1 MEALETGS
9 QSVMNMN
16 NEASDS
22 VKSGFGSMF
31 LPLAMIA
38 GLFFLFGFVTWLNG
52 SLMPYLEL
60 VLTLTPFQA
69 SFILFSFYIAVTVF
83 ALPSS
88 WVIGKVGYK
97 NGMAIGLAVM
107 ASAALLYIPAAK
119 THWFALFLVAQ
130 FMMGAGQTL
139 VQTAVNPYVVKM
151 GPEESAARRIS
162 IMGILNK
169 SAGIVAP
176 LVFAALILGGMSAQ
190 TSKTPTAEEIEQLAS
205 NLVLPYIYMA
215 IVIGVVA
222 LLVRF
227 SSLPELDA
235 DAEAK
240 EEKLPLGQVFQFPNL
255 VLGVAALFLYV
266 GVEVIAAD
274 TIGSYG
280 RSIGYTNFSTLTS
293 ITMTCMVI
301 GYILGILLIPRIIS
315 QQNMLL
321 GSAVLGVMLSL
332 AVVFGSNESTNISS
346 LFAFLGMP
354 AIPNT
359 ILCIALLGLA
369 NAIVWPA
376 IWPLALSGLGKYTA
390 TGSAL
395 LIMAIAGGAVVP
407 VILGAVS
414 SFVDRQT
421 AYLVMVPCYLFILYY
436 AAKGYKLRSW
446 K

>member
-1 MEALETGS
+1 MSNDAIAVPAPGANS
-9 QSVMNMN
+9 
-16 NEASDS
+16 
-22 VKSGFGSMF
+22 KSSF

-38 GLFFLFGFVTWLNG
+38 GMFFIFGFVTWLNG
-52 SLMPYLEL
+52 SLMPYLEV
-60 VLTLTPFQA
+60 VLALTPFQA

-83 ALPSS
+83 SLPSS
-88 WVIGKVGYK
+88 WIIRKVGYK
-97 NGMAIGLAVM
+97 NGMAIGLATM
-107 ASAALLYIPAAK
+107 ASAALIYIPAAK
-119 THWFALFLVAQ
+119 THWFGMFLIGQ

-176 LVFAALILGGMSAQ
+176 IVFTALILGGM
-190 TSKTPTAEEIEQLAS
+190 TGHPTTTPTPEEIEQMAS

-215 IVIGVVA
+215 LVIGAVA
-222 LLVRF
+222 FLVKF
-227 SSLPELDA
+227 SSLPELESED
-235 DAEAK
+235 DSS
-240 EEKLPLGQVFQFPNL
+240 EKLPLRGALQFPNL
-255 VLGVAALFLYV
+255 VLGVIALFLYV
-266 GVEVIAAD
+266 GVEVIAGD
-274 TIGSYG
+274 TIGAYG
-280 RSIGYTNFSTLTS
+280 RSIGFSNFSILTS

-301 GYILGILLIPRIIS
+301 GYILGIILIPRVIS

-321 GSAVLGVMLSL
+321 VSAALGVFISL
-332 AVVFGSNESTNISS
+332 CIVFGSNESTSISS
-346 LFAFLGMP
+346 LFAFLGVP

-407 VILGAVS
+407 VIMGALSTVI
-414 SFVDRQT
+414 DRQT
-421 AYLVMVPCYLFILYY
+421 AYIVMTPCYLFILFY

>member
-1 MEALETGS
+1 MSNDAIAVPAPG
-9 QSVMNMN
+9 
-16 NEASDS
+16 ADS
-22 VKSGFGSMF
+22 KSAF
-31 LPLAMIA
+31 LPLVMIA
-38 GLFFLFGFVTWLNG
+38 GMFFIFGFVTWLNG
-52 SLMPYLEL
+52 SLMPYLEV
-60 VLTLTPFQA
+60 VLALTPFQA

-83 ALPSS
+83 SLPSS
-88 WVIGKVGYK
+88 WIIRKVGYK
-97 NGMAIGLAVM
+97 NGMAIGLATM
-107 ASAALLYIPAAK
+107 ASAALIYIPAAK
-119 THWFALFLVAQ
+119 THWFGMFLIGQ

-176 LVFAALILGGMSAQ
+176 IVFTALILGGM
-190 TSKTPTAEEIEQLAS
+190 TGHPTTTPTPEEIELMAS
-205 NLVLPYIYMA
+205 NLVMPYIYMA
-215 IVIGVVA
+215 LVIGFVA
-222 LLVRF
+222 LLVKF
-227 SSLPELDA
+227 SSLPELASEEDGA
-235 DAEAK
+235 
-240 EEKLPLGQVFQFPNL
+240 EKLPLRGAFQFPNL
-255 VLGVAALFLYV
+255 VLGVVALFLYV
-266 GVEVIAAD
+266 GVEVIAGD
-274 TIGSYG
+274 TIGAYG
-280 RSIGYTNFSTLTS
+280 RSIGFSNFSILTS
-293 ITMTCMVI
+293 ITMTCMVF
-301 GYILGILLIPRIIS
+301 GYILGIILIPRVIS

-321 GSAVLGVMLSL
+321 VSAALGVFISL
-332 AVVFGSNESTNISS
+332 CIVFGSNESTSISS
-346 LFAFLGMP
+346 LFAFLGAP

-407 VILGAVS
+407 VIMGALSTVI
-414 SFVDRQT
+414 DRQT
-421 AYLVMVPCYLFILYY
+421 AYIVMTPCYLFILFY

>member
-1 MEALETGS
+1 MSNDAIAVPTPGAHS
-9 QSVMNMN
+9 
-16 NEASDS
+16 
-22 VKSGFGSMF
+22 KSAF

-38 GLFFLFGFVTWLNG
+38 GMFFIFGFVTWLNG
-52 SLMPYLEL
+52 SLMPYLEV
-60 VLTLTPFQA
+60 VLALTPFQA

-83 ALPSS
+83 SLPSS
-88 WVIGKVGYK
+88 WIIRKVGYK
-97 NGMAIGLAVM
+97 NGMAIGLATM
-107 ASAALLYIPAAK
+107 ASAALIYIPAAK
-119 THWFALFLVAQ
+119 THWFGMFLIGQ

-176 LVFAALILGGMSAQ
+176 IVFTALILGGM
-190 TSKTPTAEEIEQLAS
+190 TGHPTTTPTPEEIEQMAS
-205 NLVLPYIYMA
+205 NLVMPYIYMA
-215 IVIGVVA
+215 LVIGAVA
-222 LLVRF
+222 FLVKF
-227 SSLPELDA
+227 SSLPELESED
-235 DAEAK
+235 DSS
-240 EEKLPLGQVFQFPNL
+240 EKLPLRGALQFPNL
-255 VLGVAALFLYV
+255 VLGVIALFLYV
-266 GVEVIAAD
+266 GVEVIAGD
-274 TIGSYG
+274 TIGAYG
-280 RSIGYTNFSTLTS
+280 RSIGFSNFSILTS

-301 GYILGILLIPRIIS
+301 GYILGIILIPRVIS

-321 GSAVLGVMLSL
+321 VSAALGVFISL
-332 AVVFGSNESTNISS
+332 CIVFGSNESTSISS
-346 LFAFLGMP
+346 LFAFIGAP

-407 VILGAVS
+407 VIMGALSTVI
-414 SFVDRQT
+414 DRQT
-421 AYLVMVPCYLFILYY
+421 AYIVMTPCYLFILFY

>member
-1 MEALETGS
+1 MSNDAIAVPAPGVNS
-9 QSVMNMN
+9 
-16 NEASDS
+16 
-22 VKSGFGSMF
+22 KSAF

-38 GLFFLFGFVTWLNG
+38 GMFFIFGFVTWLNG
-52 SLMPYLEL
+52 SLMPYLEV
-60 VLTLTPFQA
+60 VLALTPFQA

-83 ALPSS
+83 SLPSS
-88 WVIGKVGYK
+88 WIIRKVGYK
-97 NGMAIGLAVM
+97 NGMAIGLATM
-107 ASAALLYIPAAK
+107 ASAALIYIPAAK
-119 THWFALFLVAQ
+119 THWFGMFLIGQ

-176 LVFAALILGGMSAQ
+176 LVFTALILGGM
-190 TSKTPTAEEIEQLAS
+190 TGHPTTTPTAEEIEQMAS
-205 NLVLPYIYMA
+205 NLVMPYIYMA
-215 IVIGVVA
+215 LVIGAVA
-222 LLVRF
+222 LLVKF
-227 SSLPELDA
+227 SSLPELASEEDSS
-235 DAEAK
+235 
-240 EEKLPLGQVFQFPNL
+240 EKLPLRGALQFPNL
-255 VLGVAALFLYV
+255 VLGVIALFLYV
-266 GVEVIAAD
+266 GVEVIAGD
-274 TIGSYG
+274 TIGAYG
-280 RSIGYTNFSTLTS
+280 RSIGFSNFSILTS

-301 GYILGILLIPRIIS
+301 GYILGIILIPRVIS

-321 GSAVLGVMLSL
+321 VSAALGVFISL
-332 AVVFGSNESTNISS
+332 CIVFGSNESTSISS
-346 LFAFLGMP
+346 LFAFLGAP

-407 VILGAVS
+407 VIMGALSTVI
-414 SFVDRQT
+414 DRQT
-421 AYLVMVPCYLFILYY
+421 AYIVMTPCYIFILFY

>member
-1 MEALETGS
+1 MSVETMAVPK
-9 QSVMNMN
+9 QSSN
-16 NEASDS
+16 
-22 VKSGFGSMF
+22 
-31 LPLAMIA
+31 LIPLAMIA
-38 GLFFLFGFVTWLNG
+38 GLFFIFGFVTWLNG

-88 WVIGKVGYK
+88 WVIRKVGYK

-107 ASAALLYIPAAK
+107 AAAALLYIPAAK
-119 THWFALFLVAQ
+119 SHWFLLFLVAQ

-176 LVFAALILGGMSAQ
+176 LVFTALILGGMSGTA
-190 TSKTPTAEEIEQLAS
+190 SKTPSPEEIEQLTN
-205 NLVLPYIYMA
+205 NLILPYIYMA
-215 IVIGVVA
+215 LVIGIVA
-222 LLVRF
+222 FLVRI
-227 SSLPELDA
+227 SSLPELDL
-235 DAEAK
+235 EENN
-240 EEKLPLGQVFQFPNL
+240 EEKLPLRDVFQFPNL
-255 VLGVAALFLYV
+255 VLGVIALFLYV
-266 GVEVIAAD
+266 GVEVIAGD

-280 RSIGYTNFSTLTS
+280 RSIGYTNFSILTS
-293 ITMTCMVI
+293 ITMACMVF
-301 GYILGILLIPRIIS
+301 GYILGIVLIPRVIS

-321 GSAVLGVMLSL
+321 VSAVLGVFISL
-332 AVVFGSNESTNISS
+332 AIVFGSNESTSISS
-346 LFAFLGMP
+346 LFSFLGMP

-407 VILGAVS
+407 VILGAAS
-414 SFVDRQT
+414 TIVDRQT
-421 AYLVMVPCYLFILYY
+421 AYIVMTPCYLFILYY
-436 AAKGYKLRSW
+436 AAKGCKLRSW

>member
-1 MEALETGS
+1 MSNDAIAVPAPGANS
-9 QSVMNMN
+9 
-16 NEASDS
+16 
-22 VKSGFGSMF
+22 KSAF

-38 GLFFLFGFVTWLNG
+38 GMFFIFGFVTWLNG
-52 SLMPYLEL
+52 SLMPYLEV
-60 VLTLTPFQA
+60 VLALTPFQA

-83 ALPSS
+83 SLPSS
-88 WVIGKVGYK
+88 WIIRKVGYK
-97 NGMAIGLAVM
+97 NGMAIGLATM
-107 ASAALLYIPAAK
+107 ASAALIYIPAAK
-119 THWFALFLVAQ
+119 THWFGMFLIGQ

-176 LVFAALILGGMSAQ
+176 IVFTALILGGM
-190 TSKTPTAEEIEQLAS
+190 TGHPTTTPTPEEIEQMAS

-215 IVIGVVA
+215 LVIGAVA
-222 LLVRF
+222 FLVKF
-227 SSLPELDA
+227 SSLPELESED
-235 DAEAK
+235 DSS
-240 EEKLPLGQVFQFPNL
+240 EKLPLRGALQFPNL
-255 VLGVAALFLYV
+255 VLGVIALFLYV
-266 GVEVIAAD
+266 GVEVIAGD
-274 TIGSYG
+274 TIGAYG
-280 RSIGYTNFSTLTS
+280 RSIGFSNFSILTS

-301 GYILGILLIPRIIS
+301 GYILGIILIPRVIS

-321 GSAVLGVMLSL
+321 VSAALGVFISL
-332 AVVFGSNESTNISS
+332 CIVFGSNESTSISS
-346 LFAFLGMP
+346 LFAFLGAP

-407 VILGAVS
+407 VIMGALSTVI
-414 SFVDRQT
+414 DRQT
-421 AYLVMVPCYLFILYY
+421 AYIVMTPCYLFILFY

>member
-1 MEALETGS
+1 
-9 QSVMNMN
+9 MN
-16 NEASDS
+16 NDAVATPTPGANS
-22 VKSGFGSMF
+22 KSAL

-38 GLFFLFGFVTWLNG
+38 GMFFIFGFVTWLNG
-52 SLMPYLEL
+52 SLMPYLEV
-60 VLTLTPFQA
+60 VLALTPFQA

-83 ALPSS
+83 SLPSS
-88 WVIGKVGYK
+88 WIIRKVGYK
-97 NGMAIGLAVM
+97 NGMAIGLATM
-107 ASAALLYIPAAK
+107 ASAALIYIPAAK
-119 THWFALFLVAQ
+119 THWFGMFLIGQ

-176 LVFAALILGGMSAQ
+176 IVFTALILGGM
-190 TSKTPTAEEIEQLAS
+190 TGHPTTTPTPEEIEQMAS
-205 NLVLPYIYMA
+205 NLVMPYIYMA
-215 IVIGVVA
+215 LVIGAVA
-222 LLVRF
+222 FLVKF
-227 SSLPELDA
+227 SSLPELESEEDRA
-235 DAEAK
+235 
-240 EEKLPLGQVFQFPNL
+240 EKLPLRGALQFPNL
-255 VLGVAALFLYV
+255 VLGVIALFLYV
-266 GVEVIAAD
+266 GVEVIAGD
-274 TIGSYG
+274 TIGAYG
-280 RSIGYTNFSTLTS
+280 RSIGFSNFSILTS

-301 GYILGILLIPRIIS
+301 GYILGILLIPRVIS

-321 GSAVLGVMLSL
+321 VSAALGVCISL
-332 AVVFGSNESTNISS
+332 CIVFGSNESTSISS
-346 LFAFLGMP
+346 LFSFLGAP

-376 IWPLALSGLGKYTA
+376 IWPLALSGVGKYTA

-407 VILGAVS
+407 VIMGALSTVI
-414 SFVDRQT
+414 DRQT
-421 AYLVMVPCYLFILYY
+421 AYIVMTPCYLFILFY

>member
-1 MEALETGS
+1 MSVETMAVPK
-9 QSVMNMN
+9 QSSN
-16 NEASDS
+16 
-22 VKSGFGSMF
+22 
-31 LPLAMIA
+31 LIPLAMIA
-38 GLFFLFGFVTWLNG
+38 GLFFIFGFVTWLNG

-88 WVIGKVGYK
+88 WVIRKVGYK

-107 ASAALLYIPAAK
+107 AAAALLYIPAAK
-119 THWFALFLVAQ
+119 SHWFLLFLVAQ

-176 LVFAALILGGMSAQ
+176 LVFTALILGGMSGTA
-190 TSKTPTAEEIEQLAS
+190 SKTPSPEEIELLTN
-205 NLVLPYIYMA
+205 NLILPYIYMA
-215 IVIGVVA
+215 LVIGIVA
-222 LLVRF
+222 FLVRI
-227 SSLPELDA
+227 SSLPELDL
-235 DAEAK
+235 EENN
-240 EEKLPLGQVFQFPNL
+240 EEKLPLRDVFQFPNL
-255 VLGVAALFLYV
+255 VLGVIALFLYV
-266 GVEVIAAD
+266 GVEVIAGD

-280 RSIGYTNFSTLTS
+280 RSIGYTNFSILTS
-293 ITMTCMVI
+293 ITMACMVF
-301 GYILGILLIPRIIS
+301 GYILGIVLIPRVIS

-321 GSAVLGVMLSL
+321 VSAVLGVFISL
-332 AVVFGSNESTNISS
+332 AIVFGSNESTSISS
-346 LFAFLGMP
+346 LFSFLGMP

-395 LIMAIAGGAVVP
+395 LVMAIAGGAVVP
-407 VILGAVS
+407 VILGAAS
-414 SFVDRQT
+414 TIVDRQT
-421 AYLVMVPCYLFILYY
+421 AYIVMTPCYLFILYY

>member
-1 MEALETGS
+1 MSNDAIVVPAPGTNS
-9 QSVMNMN
+9 
-16 NEASDS
+16 
-22 VKSGFGSMF
+22 KSAF

-38 GLFFLFGFVTWLNG
+38 GMFFIFGFVTWLNG
-52 SLMPYLEL
+52 SLMPYLEV
-60 VLTLTPFQA
+60 VLALTPFQA

-83 ALPSS
+83 SLPSS
-88 WVIGKVGYK
+88 WIIRKVGYK
-97 NGMAIGLAVM
+97 NGMAIGLATM
-107 ASAALLYIPAAK
+107 ASAALIYIPAAK
-119 THWFALFLVAQ
+119 THWFGMFLIGQ

-176 LVFAALILGGMSAQ
+176 IVFTALILGGM
-190 TSKTPTAEEIEQLAS
+190 TGHPTTTPTPEEIEQMAS

-215 IVIGVVA
+215 LVIGAVA
-222 LLVRF
+222 FLVKF
-227 SSLPELDA
+227 SSLPELESEDDSA
-235 DAEAK
+235 
-240 EEKLPLGQVFQFPNL
+240 EKLPLRGALQFPNL
-255 VLGVAALFLYV
+255 VLGVIALFLYV
-266 GVEVIAAD
+266 GVEVIAGD
-274 TIGSYG
+274 TIGAYG
-280 RSIGYTNFSTLTS
+280 RSIGFSNFSILTS

-321 GSAVLGVMLSL
+321 LSAALGVSISL
-332 AVVFGSNESTNISS
+332 CIVFGSNESTSISS
-346 LFAFLGMP
+346 LFAFLGAP

-407 VILGAVS
+407 VIMGALS
-414 SFVDRQT
+414 SVIDRQT
-421 AYLVMVPCYLFILYY
+421 AYIVMTPCYLFILFY

>member
-1 MEALETGS
+1 MSNDAIAVPAPGANS
-9 QSVMNMN
+9 
-16 NEASDS
+16 
-22 VKSGFGSMF
+22 KSTI

-38 GLFFLFGFVTWLNG
+38 GMFFIFGFVTWLNG
-52 SLMPYLEL
+52 SLMPYLEV
-60 VLTLTPFQA
+60 VLALTPFQA

-83 ALPSS
+83 SLPSS
-88 WVIGKVGYK
+88 WIIRKVGYK
-97 NGMAIGLAVM
+97 NGMALGLATM
-107 ASAALLYIPAAK
+107 ASAALIYIPAAK
-119 THWFALFLVAQ
+119 THWFGMFLIGQ

-176 LVFAALILGGMSAQ
+176 IVFTALILGGM
-190 TSKTPTAEEIEQLAS
+190 TGHPTTTPTPEEIEQMAS

-215 IVIGVVA
+215 LVIGAVA
-222 LLVRF
+222 FLVKF
-227 SSLPELDA
+227 SSLPELESED
-235 DAEAK
+235 DSS
-240 EEKLPLGQVFQFPNL
+240 EKLPLRGALQFPNL
-255 VLGVAALFLYV
+255 VLGVIALFLYV
-266 GVEVIAAD
+266 GVEVIAGD
-274 TIGSYG
+274 TIGAYG
-280 RSIGYTNFSTLTS
+280 RSIGFSNFSILTS

-301 GYILGILLIPRIIS
+301 GYILGIILIPRVIS

-321 GSAVLGVMLSL
+321 VSASLGVFISL
-332 AVVFGSNESTNISS
+332 CIVFGSNESTSISS
-346 LFAFLGMP
+346 LFAFLGAP

-376 IWPLALSGLGKYTA
+376 VWPLALSGLGKYTA

-407 VILGAVS
+407 VIMGALSTVI
-414 SFVDRQT
+414 DRQT
-421 AYLVMVPCYLFILYY
+421 AYIVMTPCYLFILFY

>member
-1 MEALETGS
+1 MSVETMAVPK
-9 QSVMNMN
+9 QSSN
-16 NEASDS
+16 
-22 VKSGFGSMF
+22 
-31 LPLAMIA
+31 LIPLAMIA
-38 GLFFLFGFVTWLNG
+38 GLFFIFGFVTWLNG

-88 WVIGKVGYK
+88 WVIRKVGYK

-119 THWFALFLVAQ
+119 SHWFLLFLVAQ
-130 FMMGAGQTL
+130 FVMGAGQTL

-151 GPEESAARRIS
+151 GPEESAARRIC

-169 SAGIVAP
+169 SAGVVAP
-176 LVFAALILGGMSAQ
+176 WVFYALILGGMGQAP
-190 TSKTPTAEEIEQLAS
+190 KAPTPEEIEVLAN
-205 NLVLPYIYMA
+205 NLILPYIYMA
-215 IVIGVVA
+215 LVIGIVA
-222 LLVRF
+222 FLVRI
-227 SSLPELDA
+227 SSLPELDL
-235 DAEAK
+235 DENK
-240 EEKLPLGQVFQFPNL
+240 EEKLPLREVFQFPNL
-255 VLGVAALFLYV
+255 VLGVVALFLYV
-266 GVEVIAAD
+266 GVEVIAGD

-280 RSIGYTNFSTLTS
+280 KSIGVTNFSVLTS
-293 ITMTCMVI
+293 ITMACMVF
-301 GYILGILLIPRIIS
+301 GYILGIVLIPRVIS

-321 GSAVLGVMLSL
+321 GSAVLGVLLSL
-332 AVVFGSNESTNISS
+332 SVVFGNQDSASISS
-346 LFAFLGMP
+346 LLSFLGVP
-354 AIPNT
+354 SIPNT
-359 ILCIALLGLA
+359 VLCIALLGLA

-407 VILGAVS
+407 VILGAAS
-414 SFVDRQT
+414 AIVDRQT
-421 AYLVMVPCYLFILYY
+421 AYIVMTPCYLFILYY

>member
-1 MEALETGS
+1 
-9 QSVMNMN
+9 MN
-16 NEASDS
+16 NEAVAVPAPGANS
-22 VKSGFGSMF
+22 KSAF

-38 GLFFLFGFVTWLNG
+38 GMFFIFGFVTWLNG
-52 SLMPYLEL
+52 SLMPYLEV
-60 VLTLTPFQA
+60 VLALTPFQA

-83 ALPSS
+83 SLPSS
-88 WVIGKVGYK
+88 WIIRKVGYK
-97 NGMAIGLAVM
+97 NGMAIGLATM
-107 ASAALLYIPAAK
+107 ASAALIYIPAAK
-119 THWFALFLVAQ
+119 THWFGMFLIGQ

-176 LVFAALILGGMSAQ
+176 IVFTALILGGM
-190 TSKTPTAEEIEQLAS
+190 TGHPTTTPTPEEIEQMAS

-215 IVIGVVA
+215 LVIGAVA
-222 LLVRF
+222 FLVKF
-227 SSLPELDA
+227 SSLPELESED
-235 DAEAK
+235 DSS
-240 EEKLPLGQVFQFPNL
+240 EKLPLRGALQFPNL
-255 VLGVAALFLYV
+255 VLGVIALFLYV
-266 GVEVIAAD
+266 GVEVIAGD
-274 TIGSYG
+274 TIGAYG
-280 RSIGYTNFSTLTS
+280 RSIGFSNFSILTS

-301 GYILGILLIPRIIS
+301 GYILGIILIPRVIS

-321 GSAVLGVMLSL
+321 VSAALGVFISL
-332 AVVFGSNESTNISS
+332 CIVFGSNESTSISS
-346 LFAFLGMP
+346 LFAFLGAP

-407 VILGAVS
+407 VVMGALSTVI
-414 SFVDRQT
+414 DRQT
-421 AYLVMVPCYLFILYY
+421 AYIVMTPCYLFILFY

>member
-1 MEALETGS
+1 MT
-9 QSVMNMN
+9 
-16 NEASDS
+16 NEA
-22 VKSGFGSMF
+22 VAVHMPHANEKGSA

-38 GLFFLFGFVTWLNG
+38 GLFFIFGFVTWLNG
-52 SLMPYLEL
+52 SLMPYLEV
-60 VLTLTPFQA
+60 VLNLTPFQA

-83 ALPSS
+83 SLPSS
-88 WVIGKVGYK
+88 WVIRKVGYK
-97 NGMAIGLAVM
+97 NGMAIGLGVM

-162 IMGILNK
+162 LMGILNK

-176 LVFAALILGGMSAQ
+176 LVFTALILGGM
-190 TSKTPTAEEIEQLAS
+190 TGHPTTAPSAEEIEQMAS

-215 IVIGVVA
+215 VVIGVVA
-222 LLVRF
+222 LLVKF
-227 SSLPELDA
+227 SSLPELASEED
-235 DAEAK
+235 K
-240 EEKLPLGQVFQFPNL
+240 EEKLPLRGALQYPNL
-255 VLGVAALFLYV
+255 VLGVIALFLYV
-266 GVEVIAAD
+266 GVEVIAGD
-274 TIGSYG
+274 TIGAYG
-280 RSIGYTNFSTLTS
+280 RSIGFSNFSILTS
-293 ITMTCMVI
+293 ITMFCMVC
-301 GYILGILLIPRIIS
+301 GYILGILLIPRVIS

-321 GSAVLGVMLSL
+321 VSAVLGVFLSL
-332 AVVFGSNESTNISS
+332 SIVFGSNESTSISS
-346 LFAFLGMP
+346 LFAFLGAP

-376 IWPLALSGLGKYTA
+376 IWPLALSGVGKYTA

-395 LIMAIAGGAVVP
+395 LIMAIAGGAVLP
-407 VILGAVS
+407 VIMGALSTV
-414 SFVDRQT
+414 VDRQT
-421 AYLVMVPCYLFILYY
+421 AYIVMTPCYLFLLFY

>member
-1 MEALETGS
+1 MSNDAIAIPTPGANS
-9 QSVMNMN
+9 
-16 NEASDS
+16 
-22 VKSGFGSMF
+22 KSAF

-38 GLFFLFGFVTWLNG
+38 GMFFIFGFVTWLNG
-52 SLMPYLEL
+52 SLMPYLEV
-60 VLTLTPFQA
+60 VLALTPFQA

-83 ALPSS
+83 SLPSS
-88 WVIGKVGYK
+88 WIIRKVGYK
-97 NGMAIGLAVM
+97 NGMAIGLATM
-107 ASAALLYIPAAK
+107 ASAALIYIPAAK
-119 THWFALFLVAQ
+119 THWFGMFLIGQ

-176 LVFAALILGGMSAQ
+176 LVFTALILGGM
-190 TSKTPTAEEIEQLAS
+190 TGHPTTTPTPAEIEQMAS
-205 NLVLPYIYMA
+205 NLVMPYIYMA
-215 IVIGVVA
+215 LVIGAVA
-222 LLVRF
+222 FLVKF
-227 SSLPELDA
+227 SSLPELESED
-235 DAEAK
+235 DSS
-240 EEKLPLGQVFQFPNL
+240 EKLPLRGALQFPNL
-255 VLGVAALFLYV
+255 VLGVIALFLYV
-266 GVEVIAAD
+266 GVEVIAGD
-274 TIGSYG
+274 TIGAYG
-280 RSIGYTNFSTLTS
+280 RSIGFSNFSILTS

-301 GYILGILLIPRIIS
+301 GYILGIILIPRVIS

-321 GSAVLGVMLSL
+321 VSAALGVFISL
-332 AVVFGSNESTNISS
+332 CIVFGNNESTSISS
-346 LFAFLGMP
+346 LFAFLGAP

-407 VILGAVS
+407 VIMGALSTVI
-414 SFVDRQT
+414 DRQT
-421 AYLVMVPCYLFILYY
+421 AYIVMTPCYLFILFY

>member
-1 MEALETGS
+1 MS
-9 QSVMNMN
+9 
-16 NEASDS
+16 NEAVAVPGSGAS
-22 VKSGFGSMF
+22 SKSTL

-38 GLFFLFGFVTWLNG
+38 GMFFIFGFVTWLNG
-52 SLMPYLEL
+52 SLMPYLEV
-60 VLTLTPFQA
+60 VLALTPFQA

-83 ALPSS
+83 SLPSS
-88 WVIGKVGYK
+88 WIIRKVGYK
-97 NGMAIGLAVM
+97 NGMAIGLATM
-107 ASAALLYIPAAK
+107 AAAALIYIPAAK
-119 THWFALFLVAQ
+119 THWFGMFLIGQ

-176 LVFAALILGGMSAQ
+176 IVFTALILGGM
-190 TSKTPTAEEIEQLAS
+190 TGHPTTTPTPEEIEQMAS

-215 IVIGVVA
+215 LVIGAVA
-222 LLVRF
+222 FLVKF
-227 SSLPELDA
+227 SSLPELESED
-235 DAEAK
+235 DSS
-240 EEKLPLGQVFQFPNL
+240 EKLPLRGALQFPNL
-255 VLGVAALFLYV
+255 VLGVIALFLYV
-266 GVEVIAAD
+266 GVEVIAGD
-274 TIGSYG
+274 TIGAYG
-280 RSIGYTNFSTLTS
+280 RSIGFSNFSILTS

-301 GYILGILLIPRIIS
+301 GYILGILLIPRVIS

-321 GSAVLGVMLSL
+321 VSAALGVFISL
-332 AVVFGSNESTNISS
+332 CIVFGSNESTSISS
-346 LFAFLGMP
+346 LFAFLGAP

-407 VILGAVS
+407 VIMGALSTV
-414 SFVDRQT
+414 VDRQT
-421 AYLVMVPCYLFILYY
+421 AYIVMTPCYLFILFY

>member
-1 MEALETGS
+1 MSNDAIAVPAPGANS
-9 QSVMNMN
+9 
-16 NEASDS
+16 
-22 VKSGFGSMF
+22 KSAF

-38 GLFFLFGFVTWLNG
+38 GMFFIFGFVTWLNG
-52 SLMPYLEL
+52 SLMPYLEV
-60 VLTLTPFQA
+60 VLALTPFQA

-83 ALPSS
+83 SLPSS
-88 WVIGKVGYK
+88 WIIRKVGYK
-97 NGMAIGLAVM
+97 NGMAIGLATM
-107 ASAALLYIPAAK
+107 AAAALIYIPAAK
-119 THWFALFLVAQ
+119 THWFGMFLVGQ

-176 LVFAALILGGMSAQ
+176 IVFTALILGGM
-190 TSKTPTAEEIEQLAS
+190 TGHPTTTPTPEEIEQMAS
-205 NLVLPYIYMA
+205 NLVMPYIYMA
-215 IVIGVVA
+215 FVIGAVA
-222 LLVRF
+222 FLVKF
-227 SSLPELDA
+227 SSLPELESEEDGS
-235 DAEAK
+235 
-240 EEKLPLGQVFQFPNL
+240 EKLPLRGALQFPNL
-255 VLGVAALFLYV
+255 VLGVIALFLYV
-266 GVEVIAAD
+266 GVEVIAGD
-274 TIGSYG
+274 TIGAYG
-280 RSIGYTNFSTLTS
+280 RSIGFSNFSILTS

-301 GYILGILLIPRIIS
+301 GYILGIILIPRVIS

-321 GSAVLGVMLSL
+321 VSAALGVFISL
-332 AVVFGSNESTNISS
+332 CIVFGSNESTSISS
-346 LFAFLGMP
+346 LFAFLGAP

-407 VILGAVS
+407 VIMGALSTVI
-414 SFVDRQT
+414 DRQT
-421 AYLVMVPCYLFILYY
+421 AYIVMTPCYLFILFY

>member
-1 MEALETGS
+1 MSNDAIAVPAPGANS
-9 QSVMNMN
+9 
-16 NEASDS
+16 
-22 VKSGFGSMF
+22 KSSF

-38 GLFFLFGFVTWLNG
+38 GMFFIFGFVTWLNG
-52 SLMPYLEL
+52 SLMPYLEV
-60 VLTLTPFQA
+60 VLALTPFQA

-83 ALPSS
+83 SLPSS
-88 WVIGKVGYK
+88 WIIRKVGYK
-97 NGMAIGLAVM
+97 NGMAIGLATM
-107 ASAALLYIPAAK
+107 ASAALIYIPAAK
-119 THWFALFLVAQ
+119 THWFGMFLIGQ

-176 LVFAALILGGMSAQ
+176 IVFTALILGGM
-190 TSKTPTAEEIEQLAS
+190 TGHPTTTPTPEEIEQMAS

-215 IVIGVVA
+215 LVIGAVA
-222 LLVRF
+222 FLVKF
-227 SSLPELDA
+227 SSLPELESED
-235 DAEAK
+235 DSS
-240 EEKLPLGQVFQFPNL
+240 EKLPLRGALQFPNL
-255 VLGVAALFLYV
+255 VLGVMALFLYV
-266 GVEVIAAD
+266 GVEVIAGD
-274 TIGSYG
+274 TIGAYG
-280 RSIGYTNFSTLTS
+280 RSIGFSNFSILTS

-301 GYILGILLIPRIIS
+301 GYILGILLIPRVIS

-321 GSAVLGVMLSL
+321 VSAALGVFISL
-332 AVVFGSNESTNISS
+332 CIVFGSNESTSISS
-346 LFAFLGMP
+346 LFAFLGAP

-407 VILGAVS
+407 VIMGALSTVI
-414 SFVDRQT
+414 DRQT
-421 AYLVMVPCYLFILYY
+421 AYIVMTPCYLFILFY

>member
-1 MEALETGS
+1 MMTLETDVMAVPKQ
-9 QSVMNMN
+9 QSSLV
-16 NEASDS
+16 
-22 VKSGFGSMF
+22 
-31 LPLAMIA
+31 PLAMIA
-38 GLFFLFGFVTWLNG
+38 GLFFIFGFVTWLNG

-88 WVIGKVGYK
+88 WVIRKLGYK
-97 NGMAIGLAVM
+97 NGMALGLGIM
-107 ASAALLYIPAAK
+107 ACAALLFIPAAK
-119 THWFALFLVAQ
+119 SHWFGLFLTAQ

-176 LVFAALILGGMSAQ
+176 LVFTALILGGMSGH
-190 TSKTPTAEEIEQLAS
+190 TSKTPSAEEIEQLAT
-205 NLVLPYIYMA
+205 NLIMPYIYMA
-215 IVIGVVA
+215 LVIGVVA
-222 LLVRF
+222 LLVKI
-227 SSLPELDA
+227 SSLPELNL
-235 DAEAK
+235 AEDTG
-240 EEKLPLGQVFQFPNL
+240 EKLPLREVFQFPNL
-255 VLGVAALFLYV
+255 VLGVIALFVYV
-266 GVEVIAAD
+266 GVEVIAGD

-280 RSIGYTNFSTLTS
+280 RSIGYTNFSILTS
-293 ITMTCMVI
+293 ITMACMVF
-301 GYILGILLIPRIIS
+301 GYILGILLIPRVIS

-321 GSAVLGVMLSL
+321 GSAVLGVLLSL
-332 AVVFGSNESTNISS
+332 AIVFGSNESTAISS
-346 LFAFLGMP
+346 LFGFLGMP

-390 TGSAL
+390 TASAL
-395 LIMAIAGGAVVP
+395 LIMAIAGGAVLP
-407 VILGAVS
+407 VLLGGLS
-414 SFVDRQT
+414 TFVDRQT
-421 AYLVMVPCYLFILYY
+421 AYIVMTPCYLFILFY
-436 AAKGYKLRSW
+436 AVKGCKLRSW

>member
-1 MEALETGS
+1 
-9 QSVMNMN
+9 MN
-16 NEASDS
+16 NEAVAVPAPGANS
-22 VKSGFGSMF
+22 KSAF

-38 GLFFLFGFVTWLNG
+38 GMFFIFGFVTWLNG
-52 SLMPYLEL
+52 SLMPYLEV
-60 VLTLTPFQA
+60 VLALTPFQA

-83 ALPSS
+83 SLPSS
-88 WVIGKVGYK
+88 WIIRKVGYK
-97 NGMAIGLAVM
+97 NGMAIGLATM
-107 ASAALLYIPAAK
+107 ASAALIYIPAAK
-119 THWFALFLVAQ
+119 THWFGMFLIGQ

-176 LVFAALILGGMSAQ
+176 IVFTALILGGM
-190 TSKTPTAEEIEQLAS
+190 TGHPTTTPTPEEIEQMAS

-215 IVIGVVA
+215 LVIGAVA
-222 LLVRF
+222 FLVKF
-227 SSLPELDA
+227 SSLPELESED
-235 DAEAK
+235 DSS
-240 EEKLPLGQVFQFPNL
+240 EKLPLRGALQFPNL
-255 VLGVAALFLYV
+255 VLGVIALFLYV
-266 GVEVIAAD
+266 GVEVIAGD
-274 TIGSYG
+274 TIGAYG
-280 RSIGYTNFSTLTS
+280 RSIGFSNFSILTS

-301 GYILGILLIPRIIS
+301 GYILGIILIPRVIS

-321 GSAVLGVMLSL
+321 VSAALGVFISL
-332 AVVFGSNESTNISS
+332 CIVFGSNESTSISS
-346 LFAFLGMP
+346 LFAFLGAP

-407 VILGAVS
+407 VIMGALSTVI
-414 SFVDRQT
+414 DRQT
-421 AYLVMVPCYLFILYY
+421 AYIVMTPCYLFILFY

>member
-1 MEALETGS
+1 MSNDAIAAPTPGAHS
-9 QSVMNMN
+9 
-16 NEASDS
+16 
-22 VKSGFGSMF
+22 KSNL
-31 LPLAMIA
+31 LPLVMIA
-38 GLFFLFGFVTWLNG
+38 GMFFIFGFVTWLNG
-52 SLMPYLEL
+52 SLMPYLEV

-83 ALPSS
+83 SLPSS
-88 WVIGKVGYK
+88 WIIRKVGYK
-97 NGMAIGLAVM
+97 NGMAIGLATM
-107 ASAALLYIPAAK
+107 AAAALIYIPAAK
-119 THWFALFLVAQ
+119 THWFGMFLIGQ

-176 LVFAALILGGMSAQ
+176 IVFTALILGGM
-190 TSKTPTAEEIEQLAS
+190 TGHPTTTPTPEEIELMAS
-205 NLVLPYIYMA
+205 NLVMPYIYMA
-215 IVIGVVA
+215 LVIGAVA
-222 LLVRF
+222 FLVKF
-227 SSLPELDA
+227 SSLPELESED
-235 DAEAK
+235 DSS
-240 EEKLPLGQVFQFPNL
+240 EKLPLRGALQFPNL
-255 VLGVAALFLYV
+255 VLGVIALFLYV
-266 GVEVIAAD
+266 GVEVIAGD
-274 TIGSYG
+274 TIGAYG
-280 RSIGYTNFSTLTS
+280 RSIGFSNFSILTS

-301 GYILGILLIPRIIS
+301 GYILGILLIPRVIS

-321 GSAVLGVMLSL
+321 VSAALGVLISL
-332 AVVFGSNESTNISS
+332 CIVFGSNESTSISS
-346 LFAFLGMP
+346 LFAFLGVP

-407 VILGAVS
+407 VIMGALSAVI
-414 SFVDRQT
+414 DRQT
-421 AYLVMVPCYLFILYY
+421 TYIVMTPCYLFILFY

>member
-1 MEALETGS
+1 MSNDAIAVPAPGVNS
-9 QSVMNMN
+9 
-16 NEASDS
+16 
-22 VKSGFGSMF
+22 KSAF

-38 GLFFLFGFVTWLNG
+38 GMFFIFGFVTWLNG
-52 SLMPYLEL
+52 SLMPYLEV
-60 VLTLTPFQA
+60 VLALTPFQA

-83 ALPSS
+83 SLPSS
-88 WVIGKVGYK
+88 WIIRKVGYK
-97 NGMAIGLAVM
+97 NGMAIGLATM
-107 ASAALLYIPAAK
+107 ASAALIYIPAAK
-119 THWFALFLVAQ
+119 THWFGMFLIGQ

-176 LVFAALILGGMSAQ
+176 LVFTALILGGM
-190 TSKTPTAEEIEQLAS
+190 TGHPTTTPTPEEIEQMAS
-205 NLVLPYIYMA
+205 NLVMPYIYMA
-215 IVIGVVA
+215 LVIGAVA
-222 LLVRF
+222 LLVKF
-227 SSLPELDA
+227 SSLPELASEEDSS
-235 DAEAK
+235 
-240 EEKLPLGQVFQFPNL
+240 EKLPLRGALQFPNL
-255 VLGVAALFLYV
+255 VLGVIALFLYV
-266 GVEVIAAD
+266 GVEVIAGD
-274 TIGSYG
+274 TIGAYG
-280 RSIGYTNFSTLTS
+280 RSIGFSNFSILTS

-301 GYILGILLIPRIIS
+301 GYILGIILIPRVIS

-321 GSAVLGVMLSL
+321 VSAALGVFISL
-332 AVVFGSNESTNISS
+332 CIVFGSNESTSISS
-346 LFAFLGMP
+346 LFAFLGAP

-407 VILGAVS
+407 VIMGALSTVI
-414 SFVDRQT
+414 DRQT
-421 AYLVMVPCYLFILYY
+421 AYIVMTPCYIFILFY

>member
-1 MEALETGS
+1 MSNDAIAVPAPGANS
-9 QSVMNMN
+9 
-16 NEASDS
+16 
-22 VKSGFGSMF
+22 KSSF

-38 GLFFLFGFVTWLNG
+38 GMFFIFGFVTWLNG
-52 SLMPYLEL
+52 SLMPYLEV
-60 VLTLTPFQA
+60 VLALTPFQA

-83 ALPSS
+83 SLPSS
-88 WVIGKVGYK
+88 WIIRKVGYK
-97 NGMAIGLAVM
+97 NGMAIGLATM
-107 ASAALLYIPAAK
+107 ASAALIYIPAAK
-119 THWFALFLVAQ
+119 THWFGMFLIGQ

-176 LVFAALILGGMSAQ
+176 IVFTALILGGM
-190 TSKTPTAEEIEQLAS
+190 TGHPTTTPTPEEIEQMAS

-215 IVIGVVA
+215 LVIGAVA
-222 LLVRF
+222 FLVKF
-227 SSLPELDA
+227 SSLPELESED
-235 DAEAK
+235 DSSG
-240 EEKLPLGQVFQFPNL
+240 KLPLRGALQFPNL
-255 VLGVAALFLYV
+255 VLGVIALFLYV
-266 GVEVIAAD
+266 GVEVIAGD
-274 TIGSYG
+274 TIGAYG
-280 RSIGYTNFSTLTS
+280 RSIGFSNFSILTS

-301 GYILGILLIPRIIS
+301 GYILGILLIPRVIS

-321 GSAVLGVMLSL
+321 VSAALGVFISL
-332 AVVFGSNESTNISS
+332 CIVFGSNESTSISS
-346 LFAFLGMP
+346 LFAFLGVP

-407 VILGAVS
+407 VIMGALSTVI
-414 SFVDRQT
+414 DRQT
-421 AYLVMVPCYLFILYY
+421 AYIVMTPCYLFILFY

>member
-1 MEALETGS
+1 MSNDAIAIPTAGANS
-9 QSVMNMN
+9 KNT
-16 NEASDS
+16 
-22 VKSGFGSMF
+22 F

-38 GLFFLFGFVTWLNG
+38 GMFFIFGFVTWLNG
-52 SLMPYLEL
+52 SLMPYLEV
-60 VLTLTPFQA
+60 VLALTPFQA

-83 ALPSS
+83 SLPSS
-88 WVIGKVGYK
+88 WIIRKVGYK
-97 NGMAIGLAVM
+97 NGMALGLATM
-107 ASAALLYIPAAK
+107 ASAALIYIPAAK
-119 THWFALFLVAQ
+119 THWFGMFLIGQ

-176 LVFAALILGGMSAQ
+176 IVFTALILGGM
-190 TSKTPTAEEIEQLAS
+190 TGHPTTTPTPEEIEQMAS

-215 IVIGVVA
+215 LVIGAVA
-222 LLVRF
+222 CLVKF
-227 SSLPELDA
+227 SSLPELKLED
-235 DAEAK
+235 DSS
-240 EEKLPLGQVFQFPNL
+240 EKLPLRGALQFPNL
-255 VLGVAALFLYV
+255 VLGVIALFLYV
-266 GVEVIAAD
+266 GVEVIAGD
-274 TIGSYG
+274 TIGAYG
-280 RSIGYTNFSTLTS
+280 RSIGFSNFSILTS

-301 GYILGILLIPRIIS
+301 GYILGIILIPRVIS

-321 GSAVLGVMLSL
+321 VSAALGVFISL
-332 AVVFGSNESTNISS
+332 CIVFGSNESTSISS
-346 LFAFLGMP
+346 LFAFLGVP

-376 IWPLALSGLGKYTA
+376 IWPLALSGVGKYTA

-407 VILGAVS
+407 VIMGALSTV
-414 SFVDRQT
+414 VDRQT
-421 AYLVMVPCYLFILYY
+421 AYIVMTPCYLFILFY

>member
-1 MEALETGS
+1 MSNDAIAVPAPGANS
-9 QSVMNMN
+9 
-16 NEASDS
+16 
-22 VKSGFGSMF
+22 KSSF

-38 GLFFLFGFVTWLNG
+38 GMFFIFGFVTWLNG
-52 SLMPYLEL
+52 SLMPYLEV
-60 VLTLTPFQA
+60 VLALTPFQA

-83 ALPSS
+83 SLPSS
-88 WVIGKVGYK
+88 WIIRKVGYK
-97 NGMAIGLAVM
+97 NGMAIGLATM
-107 ASAALLYIPAAK
+107 ASAALIYIPAAK
-119 THWFALFLVAQ
+119 THWFGMFLIGQ

-176 LVFAALILGGMSAQ
+176 IVFTALILGGM
-190 TSKTPTAEEIEQLAS
+190 TGHPTTTPTPEEIEQMAS

-215 IVIGVVA
+215 LVIGAVA
-222 LLVRF
+222 FLVKF
-227 SSLPELDA
+227 SSLPELESED
-235 DAEAK
+235 DSS
-240 EEKLPLGQVFQFPNL
+240 EKLPLRGALQFPNL
-255 VLGVAALFLYV
+255 VLGVIALFLYV
-266 GVEVIAAD
+266 GVEVIAGD
-274 TIGSYG
+274 TIGAYG
-280 RSIGYTNFSTLTS
+280 RSIGFSNFSILTS

-301 GYILGILLIPRIIS
+301 GYILGILLIPRVIS

-321 GSAVLGVMLSL
+321 VSAALGVFISL
-332 AVVFGSNESTNISS
+332 CIVFGSNESTSISS
-346 LFAFLGMP
+346 LFAFLGAP

-407 VILGAVS
+407 VVMGALSTVI
-414 SFVDRQT
+414 DRQT
-421 AYLVMVPCYLFILYY
+421 AYIVMTPCYLFILFY